1 MLAKGRESLSRQPVK
16 PPGCP
21 LPTPNHLKLPSP
33 WHSPETMLEAEATP
47 NHVDNL
53 PFMTLFIILFP
64 PLHPFPTSCLKY
76 FSNRKI
82 QPQLETNPK
91 VSPERGSCQGKL
103 PELRRGC
110 GRQGLSHGG
119 SPALWGPRGTGDQA
133 RGPSGPITIP
143 HNVSEDSRWPG
154 PGLGP

>member
-21 LPTPNHLKLPSP
+21 LPTPHHLKLPSP

-119 SPALWGPRGTGDQA
+119 SPALWGPQRD
-133 RGPSGPITIP
+133 R
-143 HNVSEDSRWPG
+143 RPG
-154 PGLGP
+154 KRALGSHHHSTQGQ